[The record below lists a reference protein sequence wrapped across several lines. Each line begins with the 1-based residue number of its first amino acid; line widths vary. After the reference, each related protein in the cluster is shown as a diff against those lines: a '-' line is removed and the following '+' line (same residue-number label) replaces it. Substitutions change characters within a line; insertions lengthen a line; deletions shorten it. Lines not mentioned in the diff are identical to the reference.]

1 MESFADHMK
10 EYQKQ
15 LEKGVVQKAY
25 RGLMDYVM
33 DLRTYFERKH
43 PDCFVSSIYYGYMD
57 MTYFAFVPQSLK
69 DRKLKA
75 AIVFVHDTFRFEAW
89 LAGSN
94 KQVQANYWRLF
105 KESGWN
111 KHRIVPTT
119 KGADSIVE
127 CVLVD
132 QPDFS
137 NLDVLTKQIESGV
150 LQFVED
156 VEAFLSAH

>member
-1 MESFADHMK
+1 
-10 EYQKQ
+10 
-15 LEKGVVQKAY
+15 
-25 RGLMDYVM
+25 
-33 DLRTYFERKH
+33 
-43 PDCFVSSIYYGYMD
+43 
-57 MTYFAFVPQSLK
+57 
-69 DRKLKA
+69 
-75 AIVFVHDTFRFEAW
+75 
-89 LAGSN
+89 
-94 KQVQANYWRLF
+94 LF